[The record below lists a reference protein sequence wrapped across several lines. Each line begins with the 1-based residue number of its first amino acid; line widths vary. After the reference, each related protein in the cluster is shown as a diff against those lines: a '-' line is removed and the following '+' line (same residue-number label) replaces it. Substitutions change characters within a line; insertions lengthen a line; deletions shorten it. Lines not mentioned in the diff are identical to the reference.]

1 MSTDQLSLTLSAL
14 AHPARRSILASLTS
28 GELTVSQL
36 AEPFDMTG
44 PAVTKHLKVLERA
57 GLIERLRDAQRRPCR
72 LRPEPLRDV
81 YALIEPYRKFWDESF
96 DRLGVFLASEARPH
110 GARPDDE

>member
-1 MSTDQLSLTLSAL
+1 MSTDKLSLTLSAL
-14 AHPARRSILASLTS
+14 AHSARRSILARLTS

-44 PAVTKHLKVLERA
+44 PAITKHLKVLERA

-72 LRPEPLRDV
+72 LRPGPLKDV
-81 YALIEPYRKFWDESF
+81 YALIQPYQKYWDESF
-96 DRLGVFLASEARPH
+96 DRLDEFLADQADHNE
-110 GARPDDE
+110 D

>member
-14 AHPARRSILASLTS
+14 AHPARRSILARLTS
-28 GELTVSQL
+28 GELTVAEL

-44 PAVTKHLKVLERA
+44 PAITKHLKVLERA

-72 LRPEPLRDV
+72 LQPGPLKDV
-81 YALIEPYRKFWDESF
+81 HALIQPYQKFWDESF
-96 DRLGVFLASEARPH
+96 DRLDEFLAGRTHDHE
-110 GARPDDE
+110 D

>member
-1 MSTDQLSLTLSAL
+1 MSTDHLSLTLSAL

-28 GELTVSQL
+28 GELTVAEL

-44 PAVTKHLKVLERA
+44 PAITKHLKVLERA

-72 LRPEPLRDV
+72 LRPGPLKDV
-81 YALIEPYRKFWDESF
+81 YALIQPYQKYWDESF
-96 DRLGVFLASEARPH
+96 DRLDAFLAGQASH
-110 GARPDDE
+110 DED